1 MSGMKKFLIDMFA
14 YISAA
19 FLYYGLTMLYCYIT
33 NQVPAISS
41 RDLIMMALLFTT
53 LMTLNTGMVKY
64 ENTLLK
70 CLPSL
75 VALALDAVLCFKYL
89 SKYKYVKNAFYLFA
103 TIIVIN
109 LIVELFWGNPSADV
123 TPSSLHFV
131 QFVFL
136 LGYCCYYAASL
147 MFLSHL
153 NEMVDQTILKFDRYP
168 YLYAIFCVVALF
180 SPFVIAYNL
189 KCSYDY
195 KSSQDRQ
202 NSNPHLLPP
211 GGRYRLARSQ
221 KTTTEVDSIREI
233 RKELFARQG

>member
-1 MSGMKKFLIDMFA
+1 MKYDMKKFLIDMFA

-33 NQVPAISS
+33 NQVPAISA
-41 RDLIMMALLFTT
+41 RDLIMMAMLFAT
-53 LMTLNTGMVKY
+53 LMTLNTGRVEYK
-64 ENTLLK
+64 NTILK

-109 LIVELFWGNPSADV
+109 LIAELFWGDPSANV
-123 TPSSLHFV
+123 SPSNLHFV
-131 QFVFL
+131 QFGLHCFL
-136 LGYCCYYAASL
+136 YAASAI
-147 MFLSHL
+147 FLLDL
-153 NEMVDQTILKFDRYP
+153 NVMVDQTLLKIDRHP

-202 NSNPHLLPP
+202 NLNQQLLL
-211 GGRYRLARSQ
+211 GGGYRLARSQ
-221 KTTTEVDSIREI
+221 TYNHRS
-233 RKELFARQG
+233 